1 MTQITPILMPKW
13 GLSMREG
20 KLAVWHVSEG
30 DQIAPGDEIMDVETD
45 KIANVVEAADGG
57 LLRRIVATE
66 GETLPVRA
74 LLAVM
79 APASVAED
87 EIDAYVAS
95 YQTPATG
102 DGDEDAGP
110 AHHFADL
117 PMGRIRYAARGGPNT
132 DTGTDT
138 GADTGADTGRPVLLI
153 HGFGGDLDNW
163 LFNIDALA
171 EGGPVYALDLPGH
184 GQSVKTARPADLP
197 LMVDTVIAF
206 MDLLAMD
213 RAHLVGHSMGG
224 LIAGQTA
231 LDRPDRVASVTLIGA
246 AGLGSGINSAYIDGF
261 VRAEGR
267 KDLKPVLGA
276 LFHDQGLVSRAL
288 VQDLLKY
295 KRLDGVQ
302 DFLTGLAANLFH
314 DGGQSVQIAGAL
326 AASGLPVQVIW
337 GESDAV
343 IPAAHAANLPGA
355 RAHVLGGAGHMVQME
370 QSAEVNRLIRAFT
383 G

>member
-30 DQIAPGDEIMDVETD
+30 DQITPGDEIMDVETD

-57 LLRRIVATE
+57 LLRRIVASE

-95 YQTPATG
+95 YQTPAAG

-110 AHHFADL
+110 ADQFADL
-117 PMGRIRYAARGGPNT
+117 PMGRIRYAERAGS
-132 DTGTDT
+132 
-138 GADTGADTGRPVLLI
+138 GADTATPVLLI

-184 GQSVKTARPADLP
+184 GQSVKTARPADLA

-206 MDLLAMD
+206 MDLLALD

-231 LDRPDRVASVTLIGA
+231 LDHPGRVASVTLISA
-246 AGLGSGINSAYIDGF
+246 AGLGPEINSAYIDGF

-276 LFHDQGLVSRAL
+276 LFHDQGMVSRAL

-302 DFLTGLAANLFH
+302 DFLTGLAGNLFAN
-314 DGGQSVQIAGAL
+314 GGQAVQIAGAL

-355 RAHVLGGAGHMVQME
+355 TTHVLNAAGHMVQME
-370 QSAEVNRLIRAFT
+370 QAAEVNRLIRAFT

>member
-30 DQIAPGDEIMDVETD
+30 DEISPGDEIMDVETD

-57 LLRRIVATE
+57 LLRRIIAAE

-95 YQTPATG
+95 YEAPSAEA
-102 DGDEDAGP
+102 GDEDAGP
-110 AHHFADL
+110 AHQFADL
-117 PMGRIRYAARGGPNT
+117 PAGRIRYAERPGM
-132 DTGTDT
+132 
-138 GADTGADTGRPVLLI
+138 GAGLPVLLI

-184 GQSVKTARPADLP
+184 GQSVKIARPADLS
-197 LMVDTVIAF
+197 LMVATVAAF
-206 MDLLAMD
+206 LDHLGLD

-231 LDRPDRVASVTLIGA
+231 LDHPGRVASVTLISP
-246 AGLGSGINSAYIDGF
+246 AGLGPEINSAYIDGF
-261 VRAEGR
+261 VGAEGR

-276 LFHDQGLVSRAL
+276 LFADQSMVSRAL

-302 DFLTGLAANLFH
+302 DFLTELSGNLFR
-314 DGGQSVQIAGAL
+314 DGRQAVQIAEALGA
-326 AASGLPVQVIW
+326 AGLPVQVIW
-337 GESDAV
+337 GEGDAV

-355 RAHVLGGAGHMVQME
+355 SAHVITGAGHMVQME

>member
-117 PMGRIRYAARGGPNT
+117 PMGRIRYAE
-132 DTGTDT
+132 
-138 GADTGADTGRPVLLI
+138 RPGEGVPLILI

-171 EGGPVYALDLPGH
+171 ETAPVYALDLPGH
-184 GQSVKTARPADLP
+184 GQSVKSARPAGLD
-197 LMVDTVIAF
+197 LMVSTVIAF
-206 MDLLAMD
+206 MDHLGIG
-213 RAHLVGHSMGG
+213 RAHLAGHSMGG
-224 LIAGQTA
+224 LVAGTLA
-231 LDRPDRVASVTLIGA
+231 ARHPDRAASVTLICA
-246 AGLGSGINSAYIDGF
+246 AGLGPEINADYIDGF
-261 VRAEGR
+261 VQATGR
-267 KDLKPVLGA
+267 RDLKPVLA
-276 LFHDQGLVSRAL
+276 HLFNDQSLVSRAM
-288 VQDLLKY
+288 VEDLLKY
-295 KRLDGVQ
+295 KRLDGVP
-302 DFLTGLAANLFH
+302 DFLAELAGNLFRQ
-314 DGGQSVQIAGAL
+314 GRQAEQLAEAL
-326 AASGLPVQVIW
+326 AASGVPAQVIW
-337 GESDAV
+337 GEADAV
-343 IPAAHAANLPGA
+343 IPAAHAESLPGA
-355 RAHVLGGAGHMVQME
+355 SRHVIPDAGHMVQME
-370 QSAEVNRLIRAFT
+370 QSAEVNRLIRDFIA
-383 G
+383 